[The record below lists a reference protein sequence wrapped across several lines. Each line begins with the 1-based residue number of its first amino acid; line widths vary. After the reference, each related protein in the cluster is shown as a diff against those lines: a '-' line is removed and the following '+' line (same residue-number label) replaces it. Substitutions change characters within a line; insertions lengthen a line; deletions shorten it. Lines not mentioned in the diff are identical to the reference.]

1 MIACRRGFTDI
12 VKYLLHQEDIEY
24 NLVDKRARTAIMVAK
39 TEEIESL
46 FLDKYGTIREK
57 NNLILDEFRRVE
69 LIQAAA
75 HGNLEKVKA
84 ILLAGKSSLSR
95 QAILSDLANLT
106 DLKVDVHSLLLL
118 VSII

>member
-12 VKYLLHQEDIEY
+12 VKYLLHQEDIDY

-75 HGNLEKVKA
+75 HGSLEKVKA
-84 ILLAGKSSLSR
+84 ILLAGKSSLFR
-95 QAILSDLANLT
+95 QAILSDLPNLK
-106 DLKVDVHSLLLL
+106 DLLLMNIVNYL
-118 VSII
+118 MKILF